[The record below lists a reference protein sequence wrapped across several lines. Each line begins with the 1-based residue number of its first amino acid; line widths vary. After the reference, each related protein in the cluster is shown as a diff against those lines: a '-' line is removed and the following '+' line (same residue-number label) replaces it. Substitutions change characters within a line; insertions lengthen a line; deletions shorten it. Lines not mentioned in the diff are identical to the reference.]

1 MANWKSTIQKVIKR
15 IQNNELV
22 QRFQDN
28 NVPLLAASQAYYYL
42 LAIFPL
48 LIVCFA
54 IVPYFNI
61 NTEEAIQFIHN
72 VLPSELA
79 SVFEDNIISF
89 IETPRGGLL
98 TIGIIGAL
106 WSASGG
112 VNAFIRAS
120 NEAYDVEETRNTI
133 IVRLL
138 SLGLTLGIIL
148 AVVTA
153 IFLPIVLNILINL
166 IDDLLGITT
175 EMTLILQIIR
185 WTVSVVV
192 LTTFL
197 MVLYKFAP
205 NKKFPFK
212 HVLPGAL
219 IAGVSWQLITIGF
232 SLYVA
237 NFSNYTATYGSLGG
251 VIILMIWF
259 FLTGIILMVGALIN
273 VTYHQKQIREDP
285 KLHKAADI

>member
-1 MANWKSTIQKVIKR
+1 MANWKDTIQNTIKR
-15 IQNNELV
+15 IQNNEII
-22 QRFQDN
+22 QRFQEN

-42 LAIFPL
+42 LAVFPL

-72 VLPSELA
+72 VLPGELA
-79 SVFEDNIISF
+79 SVFEDNIIGL

-98 TIGIIGAL
+98 TVGIIGAL

-112 VNAFIRAS
+112 VNAFIKAS
-120 NEAYDVEETRNTI
+120 NEAYDVEETRNPI
-133 IVRLL
+133 IVRLI
-138 SLGLTLGIIL
+138 SLGLTLGIII

-153 IFLPIVLNILINL
+153 IFLPVVLSIVVNFINNI
-166 IDDLLGITT
+166 IDVTSG
-175 EMTLILQIIR
+175 MTLLLHVIR
-185 WTVSVVV
+185 WTVSVIV
-192 LTTFL
+192 LTAFL
-197 MVLYKFAP
+197 MFLYKFAP

-232 SLYVA
+232 SIYVA

-251 VIILMIWF
+251 IIVLMIWF

-273 VTYHQKQIREDP
+273 VTYHHKQIRKDP
-285 KLHKAADI
+285 KLHKAANI

>member
-1 MANWKSTIQKVIKR
+1 MANWKDTIQNTIKR
-15 IQNNELV
+15 VQNNEII
-22 QRFQDN
+22 QRFQEN

-42 LAIFPL
+42 LAVFPL

-72 VLPSELA
+72 VLPGELA
-79 SVFEDNIISF
+79 SVFEDNIIGL

-98 TIGIIGAL
+98 TVGIIGAL

-112 VNAFIRAS
+112 VNAFIKAS
-120 NEAYDVEETRNTI
+120 NEAYDVEETRNPI
-133 IVRLL
+133 IVRLI
-138 SLGLTLGIIL
+138 SLGLTLGIII

-153 IFLPIVLNILINL
+153 IFLPVVLSIVVNFINNV
-166 IDDLLGITT
+166 IDVTSG
-175 EMTLILQIIR
+175 MTLLLHVIR

-192 LTTFL
+192 LTAFL
-197 MVLYKFAP
+197 MFLYKFAP

-232 SLYVA
+232 SIYVA

-251 VIILMIWF
+251 IIVLMIWF

-273 VTYHQKQIREDP
+273 VTYHHKQIRKDP
-285 KLHKAADI
+285 KLHKAANI

>member
-1 MANWKSTIQKVIKR
+1 MANWKDTIQNTIKR
-15 IQNNELV
+15 IQNNEII
-22 QRFQDN
+22 QRFQEN

-42 LAIFPL
+42 LAVFPL

-72 VLPSELA
+72 VLPGELA
-79 SVFEDNIISF
+79 SVFEDNIIGL

-98 TIGIIGAL
+98 TVGIIGAL

-112 VNAFIRAS
+112 VNAFIKAS
-120 NEAYDVEETRNTI
+120 NEAYDVEETRNPI
-133 IVRLL
+133 IVRLI
-138 SLGLTLGIIL
+138 SLGLTLGIII

-153 IFLPIVLNILINL
+153 IFLPVVLSIVVNFINNV
-166 IDDLLGITT
+166 IDVTSG
-175 EMTLILQIIR
+175 MTLLLHVIR

-192 LTTFL
+192 LTAFL
-197 MVLYKFAP
+197 MFLYKFAP

-219 IAGVSWQLITIGF
+219 
-232 SLYVA
+232 
-237 NFSNYTATYGSLGG
+237 
-251 VIILMIWF
+251 
-259 FLTGIILMVGALIN
+259 
-273 VTYHQKQIREDP
+273 
-285 KLHKAADI
+285 